1 MLSSNLLKRG
11 YMNINQDEARVIDAN
26 ERVAKRLQELAAKE
40 QAEKEDFVSGLSA
53 QSIELDAVL
62 EDAEGEGAEFGNVIK
77 GNEAVD
83 GILEAARN
91 EAEEIIQQARLQA
104 LKIENDAKAQAELD
118 KIQFMEAARNQG
130 YQDGM
135 EQAAREAEL
144 AKEEQ
149 KQYCRQLE
157 EEYQKR
163 LDELEPQFVEIIT
176 GIYEH
181 IFHVELH
188 SYREILAYLISATM
202 RKVEGSRS
210 FIVHVSKEDFPF
222 VSMQKKQI
230 IAGAAI
236 ANCTVEMVE
245 DITLAKN
252 ECLIETEGGIFD
264 CGLGTQLSELGQKLR
279 LLSYEK

>member
-26 ERVAKRLQELAAKE
+26 ERVAKRLQELAEKE
-40 QAEKEDFVSGLSA
+40 QAEKADFVSGLSA
-53 QSIELDAVL
+53 QSVEPDAVL
-62 EDAEGEGAEFGNVIK
+62 EDAEGEEADLGNVIK
-77 GNEAVD
+77 RNEAVD

-144 AKEEQ
+144 AREEQ

-157 EEYQKR
+157 EEYQHR
-163 LDELEPQFVEIIT
+163 MDELEPQFVETIT

-181 IFHVELH
+181 IFHVELQ
-188 SYREILAYLISATM
+188 SYREILGYLISATM

-245 DITLAKN
+245 DSTLAKN